1 MFGPFRN
8 AYDDKVGS
16 ILLIISFVAPA
27 PTFESVRRTS
37 VLPYNIVSIRSVY
50 RIWLKKRFDKITNNR
65 LNGMLL
71 TATPNEF

>member
-37 VLPYNIVSIRSVY
+37 VLPYNIVSIRSVISNMVEKAI
-50 RIWLKKRFDKITNNR
+50 R
-65 LNGMLL
+65 
-71 TATPNEF
+71 